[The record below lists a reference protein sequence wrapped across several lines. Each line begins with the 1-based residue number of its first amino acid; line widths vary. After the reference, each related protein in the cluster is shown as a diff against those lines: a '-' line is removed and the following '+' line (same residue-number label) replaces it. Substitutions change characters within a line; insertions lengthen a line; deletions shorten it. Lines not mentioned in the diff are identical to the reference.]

1 MLRYATK
8 RYNLWRRTCNCMIS
22 RTHKGVAKIAVFFI
36 HEPNTVLSVPYSCC
50 ATLWNGTSYKHGLH
64 RGHHQKR
71 LEQRMFLLLS
81 DNLTVDFG
89 FLALQDKYNIRTL
102 SININLHSLRNM
114 SETYLLLKLI
124 KINCISPV
132 MYVLHTCIYV
142 FADYM
147 HR

>member
-71 LEQRMFLLLS
+71 LEQRLFLLLS

-89 FLALQDKYNIRTL
+89 FLALQDKYNIRAL
-102 SININLHSLRNM
+102 GKYKFALASKHARNIPVIKAHKNKLYITCNVRI
-114 SETYLLLKLI
+114 TY
-124 KINCISPV
+124 
-132 MYVLHTCIYV
+132 MYICV
-142 FADYM
+142 F
-147 HR
+147 R